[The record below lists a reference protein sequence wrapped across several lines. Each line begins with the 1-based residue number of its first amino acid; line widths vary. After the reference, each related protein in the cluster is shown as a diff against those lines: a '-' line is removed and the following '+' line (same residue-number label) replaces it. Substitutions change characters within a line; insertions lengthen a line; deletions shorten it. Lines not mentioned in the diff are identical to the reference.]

1 MQLDIELRCLA
12 ESCLDSADLGN
23 LRADVEMNQA
33 QTVAHIFLIKHVER
47 FQEFGTGQPEF

>member
-33 QTVAHIFLIKHVER
+33 QTITHISLVKHVER
-47 FQEFGTGQPEF
+47 IQEFSTGQSEF